1 MPTRILVISYS
12 QTGQLDRLL
21 DSVLRPIK
29 NKGVHID
36 HLVVEPIRPY
46 PFPWGRVQ
54 FFNEFPESVYGI
66 ATPLKPIGID
76 PSAHYDLIILGYT
89 VWYLNPSIPINSFLK
104 TDEAK
109 ALFRNK
115 PVITIIGAR
124 NMWVLAQEKVRAT
137 IAELGG
143 RVVGNVSLID
153 HASNLVSIVTVI
165 RWMFYG
171 KKEATAVLPR
181 AGISDADIENAAQFG
196 QTIANKLAEGS
207 FDGIGNELRN
217 QGGAHISPSLL
228 VLEKRASKL
237 FGMYAKFILAKGE
250 HDNPARLGR
259 VNLLSI
265 LLPLG
270 AFILSPITSLTTTL
284 VSLIKKKELEAEA
297 DKLLT
302 Y

>member
-1 MPTRILVISYS
+1 MHTRILVISYS
-12 QTGQLDRLL
+12 QTGQLDKLL
-21 DSVLRPIK
+21 DSVLGPVK
-29 NKGVHID
+29 KSGVTVD
-36 HLVVEPIRPY
+36 HLVVEPVRPY

-66 ATPLKPIGID
+66 PTPLKPIKID
-76 PSAHYDLIILGYT
+76 PEAKYDLVILGYT
-89 VWYLNPSIPINSFLK
+89 VWYLNPSIPINSFLRSA
-104 TDEAK
+104 EAK

-137 IAELGG
+137 IAQLGG
-143 RVVGNVSLID
+143 RVVGNISLID

-171 KKEATAVLPR
+171 RKEATALLPR
-181 AGISDADIENAAQFG
+181 AGISDAEIADSARFGEVIAQCLGQRSFENVG
-196 QTIANKLAEGS
+196 KT
-207 FDGIGNELRN
+207 LRS
-217 QGGAHISPSLL
+217 QGAAHILPSLL

-237 FGMYAKFILAKGE
+237 FGMYAKFILAKGQ
-250 HDNPARLGR
+250 HDDPARLGR
-259 VNLLSI
+259 VNLLSV

-297 DKLLT
+297 DRLLT